1 MKSSTIK
8 YLLIILLIVI
18 GFIYVLSPYDILP
31 DFIVGWGWIDDIIFL
46 YALWRIFKYLR
57 QRSTGYQNYYYQSRQ
72 SFEQNQG
79 SSEKQTHTQNSPDDP
94 YTILNVP
101 RGASPEEIKKAYR
114 EMANKYHPDKVV
126 HLGDEFRELAE
137 KRFKEIEDAYR
148 KLMPKER

>member
-8 YLLIILLIVI
+8 YLLIILLILI

-31 DFIVGWGWIDDIIFL
+31 DFIVGWGWIDDIIFV

-57 QRSTGYQNYYYQSRQ
+57 QRPSGYQDYYYQSRQ

-79 SSEKQTHTQNSPDDP
+79 SSEKQTHTQDSPDDP

-114 EMANKYHPDKVV
+114 ELANKYHPDKVV

-137 KRFKEIEDAYR
+137 KRFKEIEEAYR
-148 KLMPKER
+148 KLMPK

>member
-8 YLLIILLIVI
+8 YLLIILLIII

-57 QRSTGYQNYYYQSRQ
+57 QRPSGYQNYYYQSRQ

-79 SSEKQTHTQNSPDDP
+79 SSEKQTHTQDSPDDP

-101 RGASPEEIKKAYR
+101 RGASQEEIKKAYR
-114 EMANKYHPDKVV
+114 ELANKYHPDKVI

-137 KRFKEIEDAYR
+137 KRFKEIEEAYR
-148 KLMPKER
+148 KLMPK

>member
-8 YLLIILLIVI
+8 YLLIILLIII

-31 DFIVGWGWIDDIIFL
+31 DFIVGWGWIDDIIFV

-57 QRSTGYQNYYYQSRQ
+57 QRPSGYQDYYYQSRQ
-72 SFEQNQG
+72 SFEHNQG
-79 SSEKQTHTQNSPDDP
+79 SSEKQTHTQDSPDDP

-114 EMANKYHPDKVV
+114 ELANKYHPDKVV

-137 KRFKEIEDAYR
+137 KRFKEIEEAYR
-148 KLMPKER
+148 KLMPK

>member
-8 YLLIILLIVI
+8 YLLIILLIII

-57 QRSTGYQNYYYQSRQ
+57 QRPSGYQNYYYQSRQ

>member
-1 MKSSTIK
+1 MKSSKLK
-8 YLLIILLIVI
+8 YLVIILLIII

-46 YALWRIFKYLR
+46 YALWRIFKYLSR
-57 QRSTGYQNYYYQSRQ
+57 RSTGFQNYYQQSRQ
-72 SFEQNQG
+72 SFEQNQET
-79 SSEKQTHTQNSPDDP
+79 SDKQAHTQNPSDDP

-114 EMANKYHPDKVV
+114 ELANKYHPDKVV

-137 KRFKEIEDAYR
+137 KRFKEIEEAYR
-148 KLMPKER
+148 KLMPK

>member
-8 YLLIILLIVI
+8 YLLIILLIII

-46 YALWRIFKYLR
+46 YALWRLFKYLR
-57 QRSTGYQNYYYQSRQ
+57 QRSSSYQNYYYQSRQ

-79 SSEKQTHTQNSPDDP
+79 SSEKQTHTQNSSDDP

-101 RGASPEEIKKAYR
+101 RDASPEEIKKAYR
-114 EMANKYHPDKVV
+114 ELANKYHPDKVV

-137 KRFKEIEDAYR
+137 KRFKEIEEAYR
-148 KLMPKER
+148 KLVPK